1 MPENHIRV
9 ISATKRSLCETI
21 KKEQGPRVFNC
32 GEEGVSHKKCLV
44 SMFLSVKA
52 LSHIQPLIR
61 KCFPP
66 TKQQNGT
73 SASQQYG
80 WEHTQ
85 DGQPE
90 NHGPS
95 QGEKPSHSLEKTHF
109 QLPTAGFTPSLSHHL
124 CHYLPTFTSS
134 FCQNKN
140 LPLMNQIQ
148 GYCHQHRYCGWI
160 VGSWQLDNYELVIGQ
175 LTHSGW

>member
-1 MPENHIRV
+1 MWGGRSVTQEVSGIRV
-9 ISATKRSLCETI
+9 SVSKGFVPHLASNQE
-21 KKEQGPRVFNC
+21 VF
-32 GEEGVSHKKCLV
+32 S
-44 SMFLSVKA
+44 
-52 LSHIQPLIR
+52 
-61 KCFPP
+61 P

-90 NHGPS
+90 NRGPS

-124 CHYLPTFTSS
+124 CHDLPTFTSS

-160 VGSWQLDNYELVIGQ
+160 VGSWQLDNYELVIG
-175 LTHSGW
+175 